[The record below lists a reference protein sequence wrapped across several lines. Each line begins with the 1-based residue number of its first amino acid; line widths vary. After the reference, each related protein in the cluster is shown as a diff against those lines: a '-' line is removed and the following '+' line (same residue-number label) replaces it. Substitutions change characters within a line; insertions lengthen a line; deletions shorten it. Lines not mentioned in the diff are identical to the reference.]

1 MSTPAAPVSPGPGL
15 GVLVPEGVC
24 VRSWR
29 VWCYRG
35 VGSGLP
41 VLYTVQVWEIG
52 ERQERRWQV
61 WAWDHWTPHWQ
72 HTYRVLPR
80 GGWDPHFDSLTAAT
94 RRARGKVATIGG
106 RRWQGQRVISC
117 DLDAVPPEML
127 RQWPRGHAPVH
138 APVDPPPPWAESW
151 PGPQKW
157 REQLGTV
164 AGVGT
169 ILFED

>member
-1 MSTPAAPVSPGPGL
+1 MSADSPGPGPGL

-61 WAWDHWTPHWQ
+61 WAWDHWVPHWQ
-72 HTYRVLPR
+72 SIYRYSPHAH
-80 GGWDPHFDSLTAAT
+80 GGDPSFDSLTAAT
-94 RRARGKVATIGG
+94 RRARDWVATIGR
-106 RRWQGQRVISC
+106 RRWQGLSVIAC
-117 DLDAVPPEML
+117 DLGGAATA
-127 RQWPRGHAPVH
+127 QWDRV
-138 APVDPPPPWAESW
+138 PVDPPPPWAESW